1 MMNQLIMD
9 TLISQLVT
17 QQKNATPIQLAR
29 IVTHVATAPF
39 ASDLLEADES
49 LWGGFWHFDVIGPGY
64 SLPAVELALLRAVR
78 LDRHW
83 PEDTTV
89 DQFLTD
95 LRQAILHPQA
105 GVWTLTV
112 IGQPCV
118 VFAAPT
124 SAERQNLATVAW
136 YCASMGQLQ
145 AGYRATVE
153 TLHFAEA
160 VEQHA
165 PEFTRQPEGVKDD
178 KPGWLALAV
187 EQIDVGEKSNL
198 AAQLDAAILRWR
210 LG

>member
-1 MMNQLIMD
+1 LIVDALITQLI
-9 TLISQLVT
+9 T
-17 QQKNATPIQLAR
+17 QHKTTTSAQLAQ
-29 IVTHVATAPF
+29 IVAHVATAPF

-78 LDRHW
+78 LDRNW

-118 VFAAPT
+118 VFAAPA
-124 SAERQNLATVAW
+124 SVERQNLVTVAW
-136 YCASMGQLQ
+136 YCASTGQLQ

-153 TLHFAEA
+153 SLHFAEA
-160 VEQHA
+160 VEQRA
-165 PEFTRQPEGVKDD
+165 PGFTHQRKGVKDD

-198 AAQLDAAILRWR
+198 AARLDAAILRWR
-210 LG
+210 